1 MESAEQI
8 LLATFH
14 FPHLIFG
21 CAEKLLLR
29 PTLGAEFCACFHF
42 CAAVLAEFFGGEG
55 LAALLTEFSSARFRA
70 AVRTSRYDG
79 LFEGVGGNVIHGV
92 GFFLRIAYCRLHLNG
107 GHLFLH
113 VRRAIFAK
121 RALVVP
127 AIAIHPFA
135 TAFAFVEVRL
145 GFLHGFGKSVIVR
158 LFPSRRTDSARHV
171 CGFPQHAAK
180 EVARGI

>member
-29 PTLGAEFCACFHF
+29 PTLGAEFCARFHF
-42 CAAVLAEFFGGEG
+42 YAAFLAEFFGGERF
-55 LAALLTEFSSARFRA
+55 AALLTEFSSARFRA

-92 GFFLRIAYCRLHLNG
+92 GFFLRVAYRGLHLNG
-107 GHLFLH
+107 
-113 VRRAIFAK
+113 
-121 RALVVP
+121 
-127 AIAIHPFA
+127 
-135 TAFAFVEVRL
+135 
-145 GFLHGFGKSVIVR
+145 
-158 LFPSRRTDSARHV
+158 
-171 CGFPQHAAK
+171 
-180 EVARGI
+180 